1 MKLATV
7 FGFLAISLLCGC
19 GKKIIQG
26 QIFIKNKSDI
36 ETPIQNAAVVLIS
49 EKDFTAYLAT
59 KKSQLAQD
67 ETLCSN
73 NYNQLLTTLIQISN
87 SVYATPHPINDPEN
101 SVSYKQASAGLNAS
115 IQEFNKMS
123 NAAFVLISKYG
134 LVPDVYTRNYSSE
147 VRTAYKA
154 EEYDESV
161 MERCAYQE
169 NQYRSEM
176 NAIKSSFLNYDDIQ
190 KASDTDKIIKAQ
202 NDLSAA
208 NFKLKNL
215 GNADFYLADY
225 DPDSTNFCATDSN
238 GNFTLLAKRSENVLF
253 SKSTDGDSGES
264 FFWAIR
270 IGQDSQKISL
280 SNLNTFNIKDWLE

>member
-1 MKLATV
+1 M
-7 FGFLAISLLCGC
+7 CGC
-19 GKKIIQG
+19 GKRVIQG
-26 QIFIKNKSDI
+26 QIFIKDKSDI

-73 NYNQLLTTLIQISN
+73 NCNQLLTTLIQISN
-87 SVYATPHPINDPEN
+87 SIYATPHPINDPEN

-176 NAIKSSFLNYDDIQ
+176 NAIKSSFLNYDDNQ
-190 KASDTDKIIKAQ
+190 KASDANKMMNAQ
-202 NDLSAA
+202 NDLSSA
-208 NFKLKNL
+208 NFKLKSL
-215 GNADFYLADY
+215 GNADFYLVDY
-225 DPDSTNFCATDSN
+225 TPESTNFCASDSN
-238 GNFTLLAKRSENVLF
+238 GNFSLLAKHSENVLF
-253 SKSTDGDSGES
+253 SKFTDGDSGQS
-264 FFWAIR
+264 FFWAVR
-270 IGQDSQKISL
+270 IGQDSQKIAL
-280 SNLNTFNIKDWLE
+280 SNLNTFNIQDWIN